1 MVKQYGGG
9 DMCGIIGYV
18 GDRPALPILSRGLSN
33 LEYRG
38 YDSAGIA
45 LTGPELT
52 VYKKSG
58 EVSAL
63 QSILP
68 KSTDHRQGIGHTRWS
83 THGPPTDEN
92 AHPHTDPSG
101 RVAVVH
107 NGIIENYEALREE
120 LVGNTFTSGT
130 DTEVIAH
137 LIAAELDGGAAP
149 KAAVE
154 AAVDRLD
161 GTYGLV
167 VTIAGVNELYATRQD
182 SPLVVGHGTDGVFIG
197 SDVTAFLEHT
207 RDVSYLEDGDFA
219 VLSEDG
225 LTLYREGEP
234 VEPVIERLE
243 YEANAAEKSGYDH
256 YMLKEIHEQ
265 PRALRQTISG
275 RIDIDKGGVDIDIDL
290 PDAYIDSIEEIQIVA
305 CGTSNY
311 AGRYAA
317 SLLESVVD
325 VRTTVE
331 VASEYEFT
339 GGRDPWRTLVV
350 AVTQS
355 GETAD
360 TLSAIRRAKRAGART
375 LAVTN
380 TLGSTIVR
388 ETDDSVFIRAGPE
401 IGVAATKTFASQVAT
416 LTLLAVSIGRTRG
429 TLPYGEATELLE
441 SLRQLPN
448 AVQSVL
454 DREAAVKATAD
465 EYADSDA
472 FFFIG
477 RQLGRPVA
485 LEGALK
491 LKEISYDHAEGF
503 AAGELKHG
511 PIALIT
517 ESTPVLALLTTGT
530 RPSETLNNVREV
542 AARGAP
548 VIGLATDSKGQS
560 SSLDTELS
568 VPETG
573 MLEPLVANV
582 YLQLFAYHVANKKGR
597 SIDKPRNLAKSVTV
611 E

>member
-1 MVKQYGGG
+1 
-9 DMCGIIGYV
+9 MCGIIGYV
-18 GDRPALPILSRGLSN
+18 GERAALPILSTGLAN

-38 YDSAGIA
+38 YDSAGVA
-45 LTGPELT
+45 LTGDELT
-52 VYKKSG
+52 IYKKSG

-63 QSILP
+63 QGILP
-68 KSTDHRQGIGHTRWS
+68 ESTEHTRGIGHTRWS

-92 AHPHTDPSG
+92 AHPHTDCTG

-107 NGIIENYEALREE
+107 NGIIENYDAIRAE
-120 LVGNTFTSGT
+120 LPEHTFTSDT
-130 DTEVIAH
+130 DTEVIPH
-137 LIAAELDGGAAP
+137 LIERELDDGAEP
-149 KAAVE
+149 RAAVE
-154 AAVDRLD
+154 AALERLE

-167 VTIAGVNELYATRQD
+167 VTVAGVDELYATRRD
-182 SPLVVGHGTDGVFIG
+182 SPLVVGHGDDGTFIG

-207 RDVSYLEDGDFA
+207 RDVTYLEDDDFA
-219 VLSEDG
+219 VIDDDG
-225 LTLYREGEP
+225 LAVYRDGEAVDP
-234 VEPVIERLE
+234 AVKRLE
-243 YEANAAEKSGYDH
+243 YEADAAEKSGYDH
-256 YMLKEIHEQ
+256 YMLKEINEQ

-275 RIDIDKGGVDIDIDL
+275 RIDLEGGTAEIDVDL
-290 PDAYIDSIEEIQIVA
+290 PTPYLESIEEIQVVA
-305 CGTSNY
+305 CGTSYY

-317 SLLESVVD
+317 GILESAVD

-331 VASEYEFT
+331 VASEYEFD

-360 TLSAIRRAKRAGART
+360 TLSAVRRANRAGART

-380 TLGSTIVR
+380 TLGSTVVR

-416 LTLLAVSIGRTRG
+416 LALLSVDIGRTRG
-429 TLPYGEATELLE
+429 SLPYDEAVDLLG
-441 SLRQLPN
+441 SVRQLPN

-454 DREAAVKATAD
+454 DAEDRVKAAAL

-477 RQLGRPVA
+477 RRLGRPVA

-511 PIALIT
+511 PLALVT
-517 ESTPVLALLTTGT
+517 ERTPVLALLTDGARPDET
-530 RPSETLNNVREV
+530 RNNVKEV
-542 AARGAP
+542 QARGAP
-548 VIGLATDSKGQS
+548 VVAVTTDDGDAGSGTS
-560 SSLDTELS
+560 EFDTELT
-568 VPETG
+568 VPPIG
-573 MLEPLVANV
+573 ALEPLVANV
-582 YLQLFAYHVANKKGR
+582 YWQLFAYHVANEKGR
-597 SIDKPRNLAKSVTV
+597 SIDRPRNLAKSVTV